1 MVSPE
6 KLDEFLERGVVLE
19 LDTIPE
25 GPFIVTE
32 LVLLR
37 SDWFGKPE
45 EG

>member
-6 KLDEFLERGVVLE
+6 KLNELLERGVVLE
-19 LDTIPE
+19 LDTIPQ
-25 GPFIVTE
+25 GPLIVAE

-37 SDWFGKPE
+37 SDWFRKPE